1 MEYCEEIVFATG
13 GRSHFRIPSMIAAKD
28 GTMLAFC
35 NDRKDT
41 VNDHAEETAIS
52 FSRKPLSGAWEA
64 VTELA
69 SIPGWTCSIGAA
81 VYDEN
86 AGKAFCFGR
95 RIPVATHEFR
105 KLSDAERAQVEAR
118 TLERICASGISA
130 GDFILE
136 SPDQGISWIDR
147 PLEIEPFD
155 FVREDGMV
163 VPLRGFCH
171 GSAHGITLRHG
182 EHKGRLLCPSRVAV
196 DEYHDFIEIRRASY
210 NNALYSD
217 DHGQTWKASA
227 PVQAGTGEGA
237 LMEDDQGVITYNSRA
252 YYADQK
258 RYLATSTDGGQTYSD
273 FRCDDFLLEEKAI
286 GCNAS
291 LLRVERNELGDDSS
305 LLPETADS
313 VTVFINPRAEDRTKL
328 TACVSFDNGKTW
340 SHTRLIHP
348 GRCAYSSLAYNALEK
363 RFYLLYEKGVND
375 PYDIGIASACFDLEW
390 LLAS

>member
-1 MEYCEEIVFATG
+1 MEYREKIVFATG
-13 GRSHFRIPSMIAAKD
+13 GRSHFRIPSMVAAND

-41 VNDHAEETAIS
+41 VDDHAEETAIA
-52 FSRKPLSGAWEA
+52 FVRKPLGGEWEA
-64 VTELA
+64 VMELA
-69 SIPGWTCSIGAA
+69 SVPGWACSIGAA

-86 AGKAFCFGR
+86 AGKAFCFGM

-105 KLSDAERAQVEAR
+105 KLSEEERAEVEAR
-118 TLERICASGISA
+118 TQERIHASGIQA
-130 GDFILE
+130 GDFVLE
-136 SPDQGISWIDR
+136 SADQGLSWTDR
-147 PLEIEPFD
+147 AVEIEPYP
-155 FVREDGMV
+155 FVREDGAV
-163 VPLRGFCH
+163 IPVRGFCH

-182 EHKGRLLCPSRVAV
+182 AYKGRLLCPSRVAV

-210 NNALYSD
+210 NNAIFSD
-217 DHGQTWKASA
+217 DHGLTWKASA

-237 LMEDDQGVITYNSRA
+237 LMEDVEGVITYNSRA

-258 RYLATSTDGGQTYSD
+258 RYLATSTDGGQTYGD
-273 FRCDDFLLEEKAI
+273 FRCDDFLLEERAI

-291 LLRVERNELGDDSS
+291 LLRVERDELGDASV

-313 VTVFINPRAEDRTKL
+313 VTIFINPRAEDRTKL
-328 TACVSFDNGKTW
+328 TACVSFDSGQTW

-348 GRCAYSSLAYNALEK
+348 GRCAYSSLSYNAVEK

-375 PYDIGIASACFDLEW
+375 PYDIGIAAAVFDLEW
-390 LLAS
+390 LLS